1 MTHCKHTKR
10 LVPIGFDRNDAR
22 YWVFNGVAGGVFVEH
37 GLSNHD
43 CFLSSSGDSSEKD
56 DDVLNEASVVFVEGS
71 KDVSPVDFCNNDHV
85 HEPLTR

>member
-10 LVPIGFDRNDAR
+10 LVPIGFDRNNAR

-37 GLSNHD
+37 GWNNQ
-43 CFLSSSGDSSEKD
+43 D
-56 DDVLNEASVVFVEGS
+56 DDVLDEASVVFVEDS
-71 KDVSPVDFCNNDHV
+71 KDVSPVDFCNNDNL